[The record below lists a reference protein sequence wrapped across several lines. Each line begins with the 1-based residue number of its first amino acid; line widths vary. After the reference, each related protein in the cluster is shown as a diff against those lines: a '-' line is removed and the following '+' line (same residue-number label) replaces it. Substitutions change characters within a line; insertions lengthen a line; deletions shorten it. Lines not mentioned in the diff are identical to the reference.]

1 MTTAPVW
8 PVPALT
14 SRLVAPTVPNHR
26 RGAAGSRPTVQRLA
40 DTARRVT
47 DTYPELLTPAEFDPT
62 PFSGDDERAVV
73 RHLPMPVPAPRG

>member
-8 PVPALT
+8 PVPALS
-14 SRLVAPTVPNHR
+14 SRLVAPTVPNRR
-26 RGAAGSRPTVQRLA
+26 RGTAGSRPTAQRLA

-73 RHLPMPVPAPRG
+73 RHLPIPVLAPRG